1 VTGEAEFVAETAEEL
16 FEGAPCG
23 YLTTRTDGTIV
34 RVNRTFERWT
44 GLDRRQLVGET
55 RFQDLLT
62 AGGRIYHETHYVPL
76 LRMHG
81 AVREI
86 ALEIVRA
93 DASRM
98 PVLINSEMHR
108 DARGRRTHVRTTVF
122 DASDRRRYEQEL
134 LRARRRDQDIAQ
146 ELQLS
151 MLAGDLPVAPGLTV
165 DVGYRP
171 ADRGLAIG
179 GDWYDAFWLA
189 PGATLALVVGDVV
202 GRGLG
207 AATTMGQL
215 RSAIRALALTQSG
228 PAAML
233 AALDTYAER
242 HDVGQMTTVVV
253 AQIDIQAL
261 ELRYAC
267 AGHPPPLLKSP
278 GASARF
284 LEGGRSA
291 PINLPVDDVPTRG
304 EATCSLTAGSRLL
317 VYSDGLIERRSETID
332 EGMTRLATAVD
343 ARRDDPPATL
353 VASLLHEL
361 RDTEHPDDVCLLVA
375 DV

>member
-1 VTGEAEFVAETAEEL
+1 VTIEAEFVAETAEEL

-44 GLDRRQLVGET
+44 GLDRRQLVGAT

-76 LRMHG
+76 LRVQG

-93 DASRM
+93 DGSRM
-98 PVLINSEMHR
+98 PVLINSEMHP

-146 ELQLS
+146 ELQQS
-151 MLAGDLPVAPGLTV
+151 MLAGDLPIAPGLTV

-171 ADRGLAIG
+171 ADSGLAIG
-179 GDWYDAFWLA
+179 GDWYDAFWLT
-189 PGATLALVVGDVV
+189 PGVSLALVVGDVV

-215 RSAIRALALTQSG
+215 RSAIRALALTQRG

-253 AQIDIQAL
+253 AQIDIEAR

-267 AGHPPPLLKSP
+267 AGHPPPLLVTPRESP
-278 GASARF
+278 RF
-284 LEGGRSA
+284 LGGGRSM
-291 PINLPVDDVPTRG
+291 PINVPVDDTGIRR
-304 EATCSLTAGSRLL
+304 EASCSLTAGSRLL

-332 EGMTRLATAVD
+332 EGMARLAAAFG
-343 ARRDDPPATL
+343 ARRDEPPAAL
-353 VASLLHEL
+353 VSSLLHEL